1 MYDILRHL
9 KNEIEATKEQILFQT
24 LGTSPDLV
32 ALYNYRVGYLNAL
45 MHTQEWVK
53 DLEAKKMQQDSE

>member
-1 MYDILRHL
+1 MYEIQRYLRG
-9 KNEIEATKEQILFQT
+9 EIEATKEQILFQT

-53 DLEAKKMQQDSE
+53 ELEAKKMQQDSE

>member
-1 MYDILRHL
+1 MYEILRYL
-9 KNEIEATKEQILFQT
+9 KGEIEATKEQILFKT

-32 ALYNYRVGYLNAL
+32 ALYNYRAGYLNAL

-53 DLEAKKMQQDSE
+53 ELEAKKMQQDSE